1 MIECPWC
8 HEQVQLVEDICPA
21 CRQEVL
27 TYHLNPDGEESDVE
41 QLTEYEE
48 IDVLSLEERISHQ
61 YKCCKCKH
69 KECHIKEI
77 AMTGTGLSKMFDIQH
92 HHFLAVSC
100 LHCGYVEMYD
110 PNVLQNK
117 KAGSLGTILDI
128 IFGG

>member
-1 MIECPWC
+1 M
-8 HEQVQLVEDICPA
+8 
-21 CRQEVL
+21 
-27 TYHLNPDGEESDVE
+27 
-41 QLTEYEE
+41 
-48 IDVLSLEERISHQ
+48 SLEERISNQ
-61 YKCCKCKH
+61 YKCCKCQH